1 MILLRI
7 GPKGKERP
15 AILDKNGT
23 IRDISS
29 IVEDLNPFFLN
40 FNLIEKLSKSN
51 FESLNKISA
60 KERIGP
66 CISYG
71 SIRDKEIIKFAN
83 QTGTVLLF
91 SKTRHFKH

>member
-1 MILLRI
+1 MKLLRI

-40 FNLIEKLSKSN
+40 
-51 FESLNKISA
+51 
-60 KERIGP
+60 
-66 CISYG
+66 SY
-71 SIRDKEIIKFAN
+71 IILM
-83 QTGTVLLF
+83 G
-91 SKTRHFKH
+91 